1 MALPKMASV
10 SMYSSLTVVARK
22 YKYVSYLSPRGSL
35 HAPESAPA
43 LPEALPRLVYVFS
56 TNSFATA
63 SSR

>member
-10 SMYSSLTVVARK
+10 SMYSSLTVVAR
-22 YKYVSYLSPRGSL
+22 KYVSYLSPRGSL